1 MYFAQ
6 CQTLSGFLF
15 GGFFSFPVTLY
26 QLLRNKIIN
35 IENMESM
42 KMKIL
47 FIGLFLVAA
56 IVASLQINSEK
67 ASLESLM
74 LENIDALASGEW
86 DKPAHCVGT
95 GSVDCPINHVKVYFV
110 AGQYS
115 LE

>member
-42 KMKIL
+42 KKKIL
-47 FIGLFLVAA
+47 FVGVFWVVA
-56 IVASLQINSEK
+56 IVASLQFNSEK

-86 DKPAHCVGT
+86 NQTTQCVGR
-95 GSVDCPINHVKVYFV
+95 GSVDCPGNHVKVYFV
-110 AGQYS
+110 TGQYS

>member
-1 MYFAQ
+1 
-6 CQTLSGFLF
+6 
-15 GGFFSFPVTLY
+15 
-26 QLLRNKIIN
+26 
-35 IENMESM
+35 MESM
-42 KMKIL
+42 KMKNL